1 MTMIALLGDLDDTAQ
16 TTAAITLN
24 SVNEEAVTYKGVPV
38 AIVPLSPGTEPETHN
53 HGDTQYNAIPFGGSS
68 TVTIAGR
75 PVHRI
80 GDSRSCLEH
89 YTETKIPGEVR
100 TVNIFT

>member
-16 TTAAITLN
+16 TTAAIT
-24 SVNEEAVTYKGVPV
+24 SVNEEGVTYMGIPV
-38 AIVPLSPGTEPETHN
+38 AVVGGAEVIETHY
-53 HGDTQYNAIPFGGSS
+53 HGDSSYPATPSGGSS
-68 TVTIAGR
+68 TVTINKK

-80 GDSRSCLEH
+80 GDLRSCGIH
-89 YTETKIPGEVR
+89 FTETKIPGEVR

>member
-16 TTAAITLN
+16 TTAAIT
-24 SVNEEAVTYKGVPV
+24 SVNEVGVTYMGIPV
-38 AIVPLSPGTEPETHN
+38 AVVGGAIATEVHTHDGTSISAT
-53 HGDTQYNAIPFGGSS
+53 PFGGSS

-75 PVHRI
+75 PVHRK
-80 GDSRSCLEH
+80 GDSRSCREH
-89 YTETKIPGEVR
+89 FTVTKIPGEVR

>member
-1 MTMIALLGDLDDTAQ
+1 MTMIALLGDLDTSLQ
-16 TTAAITLN
+16 PTAAIT
-24 SVNEEAVTYKGVPV
+24 SVNEVGVTYMGLPV
-38 AIVPLSPGTEPETHN
+38 AIVGGTTATEVHTHD
-53 HGDTQYNAIPFGGSS
+53 GTLISATPFGGSL

-80 GDSRSCLEH
+80 GDMRACQTH
-89 YTETKIPGEVR
+89 ITVTKTLGEVR

>member
-16 TTAAITLN
+16 TTAAIT
-24 SVNEEAVTYKGVPV
+24 SVNEVGVTYMGIPV
-38 AIVPLSPGTEPETHN
+38 AVVGGATATETHT
-53 HGDTQYNAIPFGGSS
+53 HDGTLISATPLGSS
-68 TVTIAGR
+68 PTVTIAGR

-80 GDSRSCLEH
+80 GDLRSCGIH
-89 YTETKIPGEVR
+89 STVTKIPGEFR